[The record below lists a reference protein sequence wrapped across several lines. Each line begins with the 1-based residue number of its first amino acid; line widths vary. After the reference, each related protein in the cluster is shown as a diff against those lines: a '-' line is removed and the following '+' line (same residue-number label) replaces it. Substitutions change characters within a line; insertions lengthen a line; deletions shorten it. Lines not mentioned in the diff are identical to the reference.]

1 MRNYITLFR
10 NLIHVLEA
18 DLLSSMLFLI
28 GQSKLCV
35 IGAFALAVMWMLAW
49 LSILLSR
56 YTVITK
62 SVKNKTGKDLNTS
75 TRSYLIGLFTCIA
88 GYAMGWFICVVLEG
102 A

>member
-18 DLLSSMLFLI
+18 GLLSSLLYLI
-28 GQSKLCV
+28 GKSKLCG
-35 IGAFALAVMWMLAW
+35 IGAIALSVMWLIAW
-49 LSILLSR
+49 FSILFSQ